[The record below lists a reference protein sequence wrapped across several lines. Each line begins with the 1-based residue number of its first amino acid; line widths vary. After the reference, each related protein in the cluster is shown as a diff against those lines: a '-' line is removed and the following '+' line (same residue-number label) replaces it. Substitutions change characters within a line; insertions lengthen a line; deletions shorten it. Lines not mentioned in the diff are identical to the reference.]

1 LTLSIWGL
9 PKLTKLD
16 ATAPAVLWIEGR
28 PVALDENGPA
38 DVIYDAAGAADFETI
53 GGFEVIERAAH
64 NNPNKVAID
73 DGTIRLTYAEFL
85 DRVYGLAEQL
95 IAKTTQNSVVASVVP
110 NTAASPVV
118 IMACALSGRV
128 LVPMDAGHPLER
140 NQAIFAESGAELVL
154 LASDDIEDLTFIPS
168 TIKRIMVDPLIVTNS
183 NRPQHGYDCDA
194 PLFVSFTSGSTGR
207 PKGLVSGGR
216 YGGSALHHFI
226 DMFHLNPSD
235 VILGLA
241 SLSSGGARDAFAA
254 LGVGATI
261 RLFDMRAEGFAGV
274 LRVLD
279 QDKISILSF
288 VPSALRAILGVPGAE
303 EAFQHLRVL
312 DLHGERILASDIA
325 LFRSKLSPTCHI
337 SITMGSLEA
346 GAVFSWFVRDD
357 KIEGTV
363 APVGYLMPDRRV
375 ALVNEGGQPVAVGET
390 GELFVRGS
398 MAMGAWRGGH
408 METGPF
414 IEDSED
420 SGSSIY
426 SMGDLVRQ
434 RSDGLFEY
442 VGRSDR
448 KLKVRG
454 LWADLGEVE
463 AALRAI
469 DGIEDVAVISASDN
483 LGQEMISA
491 FVVMKEGFTPPALN
505 TIRQLVAKETADQM
519 APTGLYVLDSIP
531 RLANFKPDNVRLK
544 AMTQHDS

>member
-1 LTLSIWGL
+1 M
-9 PKLTKLD
+9 TKLD
-16 ATAPAVLWIEGR
+16 ATSLAALWIEGR
-28 PVALDENGPA
+28 PVALDENGPTN
-38 DVIYDAAGAADFETI
+38 VMYDAAGAADFETI

-64 NNPNKVAID
+64 NNPDKVAID

-85 DRVYGLAEQL
+85 DRVYGLAELL
-95 IAKTTQNSVVASVVP
+95 ISNTTHNSVVASVVP

-128 LVPMDAGHPLER
+128 LVPLDAGHPLER
-140 NQAIFAESGAELVL
+140 NHAIFAESGAELVL
-154 LASDDIEDLTFIPS
+154 LAWDDVGDLTFIPS
-168 TIKRIMVDPLIVTNS
+168 TIKRIMVDPLVVTNS
-183 NRPQHGYDCDA
+183 NRPHHGYDCDA

-303 EAFQHLRVL
+303 KAFRHLRVL
-312 DLHGERILASDIA
+312 DLHGERILTSDIA
-325 LFRSKLSPTCHI
+325 LFRSKLPPTCHI

-357 KIEGTV
+357 KIEGPV

-375 ALVNEGGQPVAVGET
+375 TLLNEGGRPVGVGET

-414 IEDSED
+414 IEDPED
-420 SGSSIY
+420 SASSIY
-426 SMGDLVRQ
+426 PMGDLVRQ

-448 KLKVRG
+448 RLKVRG
-454 LWADLGEVE
+454 IWADLGEVE
-463 AALRAI
+463 AAVRMI

-483 LGQEMISA
+483 LGHEKISA
-491 FVVMKEGFTPPALN
+491 FIAMKEGFTAPTLSA
-505 TIRQLVAKETADQM
+505 IRQVVAKETADQM
-519 APTGLYVLDSIP
+519 APTGLYVLNSIP
-531 RLANFKPDNVRLK
+531 RLANFKPDTVRLR
-544 AMTQHDS
+544 AMTQH